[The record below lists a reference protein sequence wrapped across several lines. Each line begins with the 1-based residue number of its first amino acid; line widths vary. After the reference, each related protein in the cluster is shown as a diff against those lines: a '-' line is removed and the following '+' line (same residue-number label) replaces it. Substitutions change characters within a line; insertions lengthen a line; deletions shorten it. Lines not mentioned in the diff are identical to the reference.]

1 MAIDIIAR
9 GMIESSNGNISQLS
23 EKVSNH
29 TDNSDIHVT
38 VSDKENWN
46 SHPND
51 VTTSGNPVQ
60 IDGLQGGVPF
70 SEIAV
75 SGKNL
80 IPYPYY
86 ETTKTVNGITF
97 TDNGDGS
104 ITINGTATANTN
116 LWLYP
121 YAKDYMH
128 LNEDVSY
135 FLSGNCCTSGEVI
148 ISLGFYSG
156 STWIKAENDIGN
168 GKSFRISHNSNYD
181 SICLSIFVKKNAV
194 CDYITVYPQL
204 ELGETATTY
213 EPSIQGRELT
223 VNVSGKNLMKYPYF
237 DTNKTVNGVT
247 YTVNGDGTITMNGTS
262 TDKSYFYFTHDVSK
276 KIYPAGKYTISGMP
290 KNSII
295 DLRVLNIDDSTVIAN
310 DIGNSAS
317 FVLTKPA
324 PLRIYLY
331 FGAGKTFDNVT
342 IYPQLE
348 LGDTTTPYEPYHG
361 AEYTI
366 TPTSNP
372 YVIPNDIRQVDGLN
386 VVSVSEGEISVT
398 GVQKN
403 AAVKKIWDKM
413 GMDLLFDGVTSADNP
428 AVIDLANYNMIRI
441 DVGGNFEGTSY
452 FNCGS
457 TYFLKS
463 TLDYAVTSYGR
474 VAMAMSNQAVVINI
488 SKSGADYSLS
498 FTGFNAKQL
507 VEVIKIFG
515 IK

>member
-1 MAIDIIAR
+1 MEKIVKAGLRDCTVNLDGSECAVRFDTCFRAFAVRNDSGADVFISK
-9 GMIESSNGNISQLS
+9 SSGIVPDADGIMCVRSGGSTVFAHNDLDKNAVYLLGTG
-23 EKVSNH
+23 KVMVHGQQDSNNPFNYAP
-29 TDNSDIHVT
+29 TIVGG
-38 VSDKENWN
+38 VQA
-46 SHPND
+46 
-51 VTTSGNPVQ
+51 SGNPVQ
-60 IDGLQGGVPF
+60 LDGLQEGIPF
-70 SEIAV
+70 SEMAV

-80 IPYPYY
+80 MPFPYY
-86 ETTKTVNGITF
+86 DGNSKTHNGITF
-97 TDNGDGS
+97 TVNADGT
-104 ITINGTATANTN
+104 ITANGTATASAIFYISTNYTIKKGIYTLSGCPKSDSNTN
-116 LWLYP
+116 YILQFATGDWSF
-121 YAKDYMH
+121 K
-128 LNEDVSY
+128 VSD
-135 FLSGNCCTSGEVI
+135 FGNGATTQI
-148 ISLGFYSG
+148 D
-156 STWIKAENDIGN
+156 NDIN
-168 GKSFRISHNSNYD
+168 LQIFRIAISNG
-181 SICLSIFVKKNAV
+181 VV
-194 CDYITVYPQL
+194 CDNLVFRPQL
-204 ELGETATTY
+204 ELGDTPTEY
-213 EPSIQGRELT
+213 EPPITGRELT

-398 GVQKN
+398 GARKN
-403 AAVKKIWDKM
+403 AAVKKIWDK
-413 GMDLLFDGVTSADNP
+413 
-428 AVIDLANYNMIRI
+428 
-441 DVGGNFEGTSY
+441 
-452 FNCGS
+452 
-457 TYFLKS
+457 
-463 TLDYAVTSYGR
+463 LDELTTAIIV
-474 VAMAMSNQAVVINI
+474 SNGETI
-488 SKSGADYSLS
+488 
-498 FTGFNAKQL
+498 
-507 VEVIKIFG
+507 E
-515 IK
+515 